1 MKESYDVVWLTQEM
15 LDNVAERKKLEIDI
29 LNKLGVIVI
38 QGYYFDKPLSKED
51 MTARLKDPYYKSK

>member
-1 MKESYDVVWLTQEM
+1 M